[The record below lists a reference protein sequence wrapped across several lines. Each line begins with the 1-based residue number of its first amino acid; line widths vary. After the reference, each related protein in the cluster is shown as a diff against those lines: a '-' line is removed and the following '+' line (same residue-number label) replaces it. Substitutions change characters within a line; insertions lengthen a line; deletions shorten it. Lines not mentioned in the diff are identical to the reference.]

1 MKLAP
6 LLLIMAMIPNCRCTD
21 GSTEP
26 VPLPAASPRWKP
38 TRVEESMKSYVAE
51 YASAARNSRVGVPF
65 RPLAAMGRVTRL
77 DAPAL
82 SVVVDPAV
90 EHVGVVH
97 HFSYGVFTAG
107 GGGIKSGEST
117 LTKLQLLQSGYLRNG
132 TERSWDD
139 NYVGISVSASGIKW
153 AILVDAP
160 WLVYVVSQPKTYN
173 MSHESGPESWPA
185 EIKIVSEEFDVG
197 NSRLARTIWK
207 ERFPGAGCGAIAADH
222 RVAVALRNGRFY
234 VFDARPKPPGS
245 TYWGHTLVDVP
256 IDFSP
261 YDMSIVESGYAILAA
276 GDPID
281 KPSPRTELDRHLALR
296 AQRIEETGELLPRW
310 KTVLHHLGPDG
321 VETYRH
327 EVPFEVLQPPI
338 DAGNGRI
345 YLMGNGTAAFQD
357 GKLLFLTASSTPM
370 FGTAFDDGTM
380 AIAAGFE
387 LRIVGADGKVRQTFT
402 TAEQEAI
409 TAPPAIGSD
418 GSVWVGTTKAL
429 YVAR

>member
-1 MKLAP
+1 M
-6 LLLIMAMIPNCRCTD
+6 R
-21 GSTEP
+21 
-26 VPLPAASPRWKP
+26 
-38 TRVEESMKSYVAE
+38 SYTSE
-51 YASAARNSRVGVPF
+51 YGSAARNSRVATTF
-65 RPLAAMGRVTRL
+65 RPLSQFTRVAQLAQLENPGRPLLT
-77 DAPAL
+77 
-82 SVVVDPAV
+82 VVVNTMAD
-90 EHVGVVH
+90 HVGVLDQ
-97 HFSYGVFTAG
+97 FSYGVLTG
-107 GGGIKSGEST
+107 GGGLLKSGAARGRS
-117 LTKLQLLQSGYLRNG
+117 LQLLDSGYLLGG
-132 TERSWDD
+132 TEYGWDEPPR
-139 NYVGISVSASGIKW
+139 GISIDAMPGIEW
-153 AILVDAP
+153 AILVDSP
-160 WLVYVVSQPKTYN
+160 WLAYVVSQRRMYN
-173 MSHESGPESWPA
+173 PSHESGPESWPA
-185 EIKIVSEEFDVG
+185 EIKIVSEELDVS
-197 NSRLARTIWK
+197 NPNLKRTIWT
-207 ERFPGAGCGAIAADH
+207 ERFPGTGCGAIAADH

-261 YDMSIVESGYAILAA
+261 YDMSIVETGYAILAA

>member
-1 MKLAP
+1 
-6 LLLIMAMIPNCRCTD
+6 
-21 GSTEP
+21 
-26 VPLPAASPRWKP
+26 
-38 TRVEESMKSYVAE
+38 MKSYVAE

-117 LTKLQLLQSGYLRNG
+117 LTSLQILESGYLHAG
-132 TERSWDD
+132 TERRWDD
-139 NYVGISVSASGIKW
+139 ESVGVSVSATGIEW

-160 WLVYVVSQPKTYN
+160 WLIYVVSQPTTYIP
-173 MSHESGPESWPA
+173 SHKSGPVSYPA
-185 EIKIVSEEFDVG
+185 AIKIVSEELDVS
-197 NSRLARTIWK
+197 NPSLARTIWK
-207 ERFPGAGCGAIAADH
+207 ERFPSAGCGAIAADH

-296 AQRIEETGELLPRW
+296 AQRLEETGELLPRW

-321 VETYRH
+321 VETYRR

-357 GKLLFLTASSTPM
+357 GKLLFLTASPTPM